1 MIDRTKLPFD
11 DLTEHE
17 KLIVVRS
24 ELSGKR
30 YVPKTDEEGFALVR
44 DLLGEKLFRGFT
56 AARLEVAARYRC
68 SPRWGVCSGWK
79 LFYRFECGGY
89 LCGICIDERR
99 YALRIRLDRRACA
112 AFERLRDTFSRDTV
126 QWAYD
131 FAPVHGG
138 GRYILLDPEHCGLG
152 LRPRALT
159 AAPVLPCKNI
169 EYVLWLTKEDADG
182 ADCAAIAA
190 SAV

>member
-56 AARLEVAARYRC
+56 AARLEVAARYHCR
-68 SPRWGVCSGWK
+68 PRWGVCSGWK
-79 LFYRFECGGY
+79 LFYRFECGGDY

-99 YALRIRLDRRACA
+99 YAVRIRLDRRACA

-138 GRYILLDPEHCGLG
+138 GRYILLDPEHCGLEAVFRV
-152 LRPRALT
+152 LALYRIPDRP
-159 AAPVLPCKNI
+159 I
-169 EYVLWLTKEDADG
+169 
-182 ADCAAIAA
+182 
-190 SAV
+190 